1 MVIFM
6 ILWRPAGQHLHRT
19 IHRIRGRMEFSSGVG
34 SKSRFFTVA
43 RVFGLGPGLGP
54 VQTRAWGIGANSGE
68 ASPLFLSNVFGS
80 DIPEMLMCG
89 TMLKLA

>member
-6 ILWRPAGQHLHRT
+6 ILWRRAGQHVHRA
-19 IHRIRGRMEFSSGVG
+19 IRKIWGRMEFSSGIG

-54 VQTRAWGIGANSGE
+54 VQSRAWGIGANSE
-68 ASPLFLSNVFGS
+68 EESPLILSNPFGS
-80 DIPEMLMCG
+80 GIPEVLMCG